1 MGIPENIKK
10 LRFLFDLTQ
19 QDLAEVAGV
28 TKNAVSQWENGRAE
42 PRMGAIERMAQCY
55 GLSKS
60 HIIEDGGM
68 DDIDPKTKKPR
79 SAIPRSLQAYSQAP
93 ASVPLLTLGKVHAG
107 SLEDEEEATHR
118 VDVPSTVLASHPRA
132 FALEVEGTCMNR
144 VIPEGA
150 HVLVD
155 PDLEPVSGSIAVIE
169 TEDYQALMRRWYK
182 GSNRLMLVADSFDE
196 HEDIIMAEEDGP
208 IRVRGTV
215 VWYQS
220 AEEME

>member
-1 MGIPENIKK
+1 M
-10 LRFLFDLTQ
+10 
-19 QDLAEVAGV
+19 
-28 TKNAVSQWENGRAE
+28 AVSQWENGRAV
-42 PRMGAIERMAQCY
+42 PRMGAVQAIADY
-55 GLSKS
+55 FGLKNGDIVNEASKNDV
-60 HIIEDGGM
+60 DGGL
-68 DDIDPKTKKPR
+68 P
-79 SAIPRSLQAYSQAP
+79 AYSQAP

-107 SLEDEEEATHR
+107 SLEDEETAAHR
-118 VDVPSTVLASHPRA
+118 VDVPATVLASHPRA

-182 GSNRLMLVADSFDE
+182 GSSRLMLVADSFDE
-196 HEDIIMAEEDGP
+196 YEDIVLAEDDAP